1 MNELVAGLAAGTMHV
16 WLGADHLA
24 AIAPLAAG
32 RGRHSWEL
40 GVQWGAGH
48 CVGAA
53 AIVFGVAALHNLA
66 STEWISAWGEIT
78 AGVLLVGMSLWHLRA
93 GFLLHHGL
101 QPAGKGE
108 TLRRQDS
115 GYAPGTTRMLRA
127 TRGAKPV
134 AFGFGVVHG
143 VAGGS
148 TLAAVLLALTFTGL
162 LQPLAFF
169 GGFAAG
175 SMAAMATFS
184 LLMDRLGQFS
194 RLARH
199 VERGLTFAL
208 AGASGAVGV
217 FWLVRGGH

>member
-66 STEWISAWGEIT
+66 STEWISAWGEII

-93 GFLLHHGL
+93 GFRLHHDL
-101 QPAGKGE
+101 RPSGKGK
-108 TLRRQDS
+108 TLRQQDS
-115 GYAPGTTRMLRA
+115 TDAPGTTLLRA
-127 TRGAKPV
+127 AHGAKPV

-148 TLAAVLLALTFTGL
+148 TLAGVLLALTFTSV
-162 LQPLAFF
+162 LQPLTFF

-194 RLARH
+194 RVARQL
-199 VERGLTFAL
+199 ERGLTFAL